1 MAEDSDR
8 PPRRRLLR
16 PRIRS
21 NGSRA
26 AAGDGA
32 RHNSHESEAAR
43 RAGAERQTGTS
54 DLGADAS
61 QPLNT
66 NEYTGSTAGAA
77 LRTTGGIP
85 QETVAEAT
93 EKAQT
98 ARRRGHKQ
106 LKTRA
111 PRGRNGRRAGS
122 ASAASP
128 ATASGTATTP
138 ATSRLEQ
145 DPVDPSEALTPP
157 VARGADGSYGTGRS
171 SSTQRFRR
179 NGSSRSI
186 VEKTNAAGS
195 SSKRMAERLA
205 RKAVGQI
212 TGDSMPATDPI
223 PIVATL
229 KGTPY
234 QAPVQSQ
241 AKGEEEARK
250 IMELAVDIGWI
261 MLRAGAPTADVEVSV
276 IATCTALGLPT
287 VEVDLTSNSLN
298 VHYSDPEGRLLN
310 VMRVSREESIHY
322 SKLASVHKL
331 VTDIVDGKVEYLEAS
346 ERIDAIRQ
354 QRRPFAGWFV
364 ALAWGMLVTCFV
376 LLLGGSAVSAVIG
389 FGMAIII
396 DRFGALLARFDVPPF
411 FTAMGQSTFATVLAM
426 AAWTFGFI
434 AAPQYLV
441 AAGIVLLLPTAG
453 LIAAVQDS
461 LTNFPLTAS
470 AKAVTVGTTLAGIVS
485 GIALGIMVGRAI
497 GLSPIEVIV
506 TSGGVEALTTII
518 SLIAAILVGMCGAI
532 GMQAAKRQ
540 ILIAGLIGGV
550 GFVIYVGCTLLG
562 LGNVVTCFIA
572 ATVVGLIVR
581 PVALHRGAPP
591 IVLLLPGIFPL
602 LQGLSIFS
610 AAYQIVQPQDAIPL
624 SMGLSSLFTAV
635 TANAAIAV
643 GAVFGDF
650 LARPIH
656 QRVKDR
662 REKSDAVAD
671 ATAGAHPTSTS
682 GTGQVSS

>member
-1 MAEDSDR
+1 MAEDQNR

-16 PRIRS
+16 PR
-21 NGSRA
+21 SR
-26 AAGDGA
+26 
-32 RHNSHESEAAR
+32 
-43 RAGAERQTGTS
+43 
-54 DLGADAS
+54 
-61 QPLNT
+61 NT
-66 NEYTGSTAGAA
+66 NTYTGSTAGAA
-77 LRTTGGIP
+77 LRTTGGISQ
-85 QETVAEAT
+85 QEIAKSTRPPRVRSR
-93 EKAQT
+93 K
-98 ARRRGHKQ
+98 RG
-106 LKTRA
+106 
-111 PRGRNGRRAGS
+111 S
-122 ASAASP
+122 SAA
-128 ATASGTATTP
+128 AA
-138 ATSRLEQ
+138 
-145 DPVDPSEALTPP
+145 DPSEALTPP
-157 VARGADGSYGTGRS
+157 ITRGADRSRWPGSPRYL
-171 SSTQRFRR
+171 
-179 NGSSRSI
+179 
-186 VEKTNAAGS
+186 VERTNAAGS

-212 TGDSMPATDPI
+212 TGDSAPATDPI

-234 QAPVQSQ
+234 QAPVMSQ

-250 IMELAVDIGWI
+250 IMELAVEIGAI
-261 MLRAGAPTADVEVSV
+261 MLRAGAPTSDVEVSV

-287 VEVDLTSNSLN
+287 AEVDLTSNSLT

-310 VMRVSREESIHY
+310 VMRVSREESIHF

-331 VTDIVDGKVEYLEAS
+331 VSDIVDGKVEYLEAS

-354 QRRPFAGWFV
+354 QRRPFANWFV
-364 ALAWGMLVTCFV
+364 AVAWGVLVSCFV
-376 LLLGGSAVSAVIG
+376 ILLGGSAVAAAIG
-389 FGMAIII
+389 FGMAIVI
-396 DRFGALLARFDVPPF
+396 DRFGGLLARLNVPPF
-411 FTAMGQSTFATVLAM
+411 FTVMGQSTFATVLAM
-426 AAWTFGFI
+426 AAWTFGLI
-434 AAPQYLV
+434 ALPQFLV

-485 GIALGIMVGRAI
+485 GIALGLMIGRAA

-506 TSGGVEALTTII
+506 TSSGIEALTTII

-532 GMQAAKRQ
+532 GMQASKRQ
-540 ILIAGLIGGV
+540 ILVAGLIGGI
-550 GFVIYVGCTLLG
+550 GFVVYVGCSLLG

-572 ATVVGLIVR
+572 ASVVGLIVR

-591 IVLLLPGIFPL
+591 IVLMLPAIFPL

-650 LARPIH
+650 LARPIYR
-656 QRVKDR
+656 RVRKR
-662 REKSDAVAD
+662 RARAAGQQTAD
-671 ATAGAHPTSTS
+671 
-682 GTGQVSS
+682 